1 MLQVDLHSHS
11 HFSQC
16 GIHSVIEMLTAAR
29 DRGLAGLAIT
39 DHGPALNSSL
49 RSTFFDR
56 LLDPVTGIR
65 LLKGIECNLGPTPG
79 AIDLPRRY
87 VPLVDVVLLGIHPNT
102 PAGLDGEAYTDL
114 LIAAMR
120 ANPCVDLITHPNS
133 VECPVNFARL
143 AGEAARL
150 HVALEINNS
159 KTALD
164 RVPDSM
170 TVELIR
176 ACKAAGCSVAVCS
189 DAHALNEIGCDEAV
203 RPLLASAGFPEAL
216 IVNRDA
222 ATAFAWV
229 EARRKRRT

>member
-16 GIHSVIEMLTAAR
+16 GIHSVIEMLTAAKA
-29 DRGLAGLAIT
+29 RGLAGLAIT
-39 DHGPALNSSL
+39 DHGPALHSSL

-56 LLDPVTGIR
+56 LSDPVAGIR
-65 LLKGIECNLGPTPG
+65 LLKGIECNLGLTPG
-79 AIDLPRRY
+79 SIDLPERHL
-87 VPLVDVVLLGIHPNT
+87 PFLDVILLGIHPNT
-102 PAGLDGEAYTDL
+102 PAGLDAEAYTDL

-120 ANPCVDLITHPNS
+120 ANTCIDLITHTNS

-150 HVALEINNS
+150 SVALEINNS
-159 KTALD
+159 KTALA
-164 RVPDSM
+164 RVPDS
-170 TVELIR
+170 TTLALIQ
-176 ACKAAGCSVAVCS
+176 ACKAAGCRVAVCS

-203 RPLLASAGFPEAL
+203 RPLLASAGFPESL
-216 IVNRDA
+216 VVNRDA

-229 EARRKRRT
+229 DARRKRRA